1 MDRLNALLSSQVQ
14 DNAIALRN
22 LWLLSPSVH
31 KAFRTGHIEVRK
43 SVDDS
48 EDVDTGAMQ
57 LETVSR
63 MILITSFL

>member
-1 MDRLNALLSSQVQ
+1 MDRLNTLLSNQIK

-22 LWLLSPSVH
+22 LWLLTPSVH
-31 KAFRTGHIEVRK
+31 KAFRAGHIEVRK

-48 EDVDTGAMQ
+48 EDVNTGAMQ

-63 MILITSFL
+63 MILNTSLL